1 MTSPIPL
8 VRTLQS
14 VPDVKSVITEA
25 ASWPTTKELEDW
37 ATPEEMEMT
46 SPMLDELVLR
56 ARAIMLLTTAFS
68 DDYKPDEKSQAQIRQ
83 YFVEKGKAHN
93 RSCRRKKGKD

>member
-8 VRTLQS
+8 VRTLQDM
-14 VPDVKSVITEA
+14 PDIASIIRDV
-25 ASWPTTKELEDW
+25 ASWPTTEELEEWTW
-37 ATPEEMEMT
+37 ATPEELEMV

-83 YFVEKGKAHN
+83 YFVEKGKAPS
-93 RSCRRKKGKD
+93 RSRRRKKR